1 MALRLSI
8 GAGRGRLIQQMLIE
22 SALLSVASCLFGV
35 LLATKAG
42 PLIIDMLSTS
52 QSIVRLDLRLDWRV
66 FGFLTAAGCV
76 QHSCLDWLRL
86 YAPSAVSP
94 NDALK

>member
-76 QHSCLDWLRL
+76 TAFLFGLAPALR
-86 YAPSAVSP
+86 AFGGIAQ
-94 NDALK
+94 